1 MKGLLETS
9 VIQAELKGLKFKIS
23 VDSSIPKYI
32 LSDPQKIQNVL
43 FNIISNSIKYTM
55 IGEVKVTIQLK
66 EIEESKQV

>member
-9 VIQAELKGLKFKIS
+9 VIQAELKGLKLNIS

>member
-9 VIQAELKGLKFKIS
+9 VIQAELKGLKFNIS